1 MTSARRRRLV
11 AYDICDPAR
20 LRQVAKVC
28 EAHGYRIQLSV
39 FVCDL
44 TPRELFDFKVRLLD
58 HLNQRVDRVAI
69 FDLGPAN
76 EPFDQRAEILGTG
89 SWSPPTGSQIL

>member
-1 MTSARRRRLV
+1 MTTRRRRLV
-11 AYDICDPAR
+11 AYDICDPKR

-28 EAHGYRIQLSV
+28 EEFGYRIQLSV

-44 TPRELFDFKVRLLD
+44 NPRELFDFKVKILE
-58 HLNQRVDRVAI
+58 HINQRVDRVAI

-76 EPFDQRAEILGTG
+76 DPFDHRAEVLGTT
-89 SWSPPTGSQIL
+89 SWSPPTGTQIL